1 MNVIIATLQYL
12 LVFNILFLR
21 LISCSN
27 KILDCCK
34 FVEDSSQFDICVK
47 KYNSHNYEL
56 FTSKSEIDSPHTV
69 NSDPSKKFLLV
80 TYATSDIYDYGIF
93 SIAINS
99 FVSEY
104 SNYTFLVL
112 TPDTGHQFYSNDER
126 WNKVNILIHLLQLVH
141 RDEKNYYYDYVC
153 FLDLDLI
160 MLNHEFNLL
169 AIVNNNSWAD
179 VLISRDTEPENGIIN
194 SGLENY

>member
-1 MNVIIATLQYL
+1 MNVIYARLQYL
-12 LVFNILFLR
+12 LVFNILLFR
-21 LISCSN
+21 HISFSN

-34 FVEDSSQFDICVK
+34 FVEDSNLFDICVK
-47 KYNSHNYEL
+47 NYNSHNYEV
-56 FTSKSEIDSPHTV
+56 FTGKSVTDSPSTV
-69 NSDPSKKFLLV
+69 NKDPSKKFLLV

-99 FVSEY
+99 FVSES

-126 WNKVNILIHLLQLVH
+126 WNKVNILIHLLQLIH
-141 RDEKNYYYDYVC
+141 REGGKYYFDYVC

-160 MLNHEFNLL
+160 MLNHEFNLNS
-169 AIVNNNSWAD
+169 IVNNNSWAD

-194 SGLENY
+194 SGF